1 MKNSNVHHEHDVG
14 YKHIFSH
21 KGTFLEFL
29 KSFTKKEWAN
39 LIKEE
44 DLILVDKS
52 YILSD
57 FEEEESD
64 ILYRVNI
71 NGEEIIF

>member
-1 MKNSNVHHEHDVG
+1 MKNTKVHNEHDVG
-14 YKHIFSH
+14 YKHIFSNRS
-21 KGTFLEFL
+21 TFLEL
-29 KSFTKKEWAN
+29 LRSFVKKDWVN

-64 ILYRVNI
+64 II
-71 NGEEIIF
+71 

>member
-1 MKNSNVHHEHDVG
+1 MAKNKVYHEHDVG

-29 KSFTKKEWAN
+29 RSFTKKEWAN

-44 DLILVDKS
+44 DLASSVMLPSQRGQTLVKN
-52 YILSD
+52 YQVQALHG
-57 FEEEESD
+57 
-64 ILYRVNI
+64 R
-71 NGEEIIF
+71 

>member
-1 MKNSNVHHEHDVG
+1 MKKNKVHHEHDVG

-21 KGTFLEFL
+21 KGTFLEL
-29 KSFTKKEWAN
+29 LRSFTKKEWAN

-64 ILYRVNI
+64 ILYKVNI
-71 NGEEIIF
+71 NGQ